1 MSDLQ
6 QAMIRWR
13 HDIHKYPELGFDEN
27 RTADKIAGLLKS
39 FGLEVHINIGGTGV
53 VGVLKKGASDHAIGL
68 RADMD
73 ALPIQEMGQ
82 SDHKS
87 CYDGK
92 FHGCGHDGHCAM
104 LLGAAQSLSEKGE
117 FDGTVYFIFQPSE
130 ENGRGALAMME
141 DGLFDRFPMQA
152 IYGVHNMP
160 GIAKGEI
167 ALRAGQMMTSEDN
180 FVIEIKGKGGHAS
193 MPHHTR
199 DPMVVGAEIV
209 TALQSIVSRSLSPK
223 EWGVLSVTEF
233 ITDGARNIIPSN
245 VTIKGDV
252 RTLDATVQN
261 RIEHRMRE
269 IVGGIT
275 KSHDVEG
282 TVDYSYEFIALKN
295 SRKEAEAAAKAAI
308 AAVGKNAVEAN
319 CSVCPASEDFAQ
331 FLKVVPGCF
340 VLLGAGDHDGQPPLH
355 NPYYDYEDDVLII
368 GARYWSCLVKQQ
380 LPAS

>member
-1 MSDLQ
+1 MNDLQ
-6 QAMIRWR
+6 DEMTKWR

-27 RTADKIAGLLKS
+27 RTAEKIADLLKS
-39 FGLEVHINIGGTGV
+39 FGIETHTNIGGTGV
-53 VGVLKKGASDHAIGL
+53 VGVLKKGTSEKAIGL

-73 ALPIQEMGQ
+73 ALPIQEMGT

-87 CYDGK
+87 CHDGK

-104 LLGAAQSLSEKGE
+104 LLGAAKSLSEQGD

-141 DGLFDRFPMQA
+141 DGLFERFSMQA
-152 IYGVHNMP
+152 IYGIHNMP

-167 ALRAGQMMTSEDN
+167 ALRSGQMMTSEDN
-180 FVIEIKGKGGHAS
+180 FVIEIKGRGGHAS
-193 MPHHTR
+193 MPHLSL

-209 TALQSIVSRSLSPK
+209 TALQSIISRSLSPK

-252 RTLDATVQN
+252 RTLDAAVQKK
-261 RIEHRMRE
+261 IESRMRE

-275 KSHDVEG
+275 KSHGVEG

-295 SRKEAEAAAKAAI
+295 SEQETEVAAKAAI
-308 AAVGKNAVEAN
+308 AAVGKKAVEVN
-319 CSVCPASEDFAQ
+319 CSICPASEDFAQ

-340 VLLGAGDHDGQPPLH
+340 VLLGAGDADDQRPLH
-355 NPYYDYEDDVLII
+355 NPYYDYEDDLLTI
-368 GARYWSCLVKQQ
+368 GVRYWSYLVEQQ
-380 LPAS
+380 LTSG